1 MPCVTSRL
9 RISSL
14 ANSNP
19 PCLVT
24 CIGSLSFMWRT
35 QYPNHSVPIDRRV
48 EMSFLPVKFNGGN
61 SLSKTMDTFPSVLY
75 QMTCDPRSD
84 IIRWHETGSAI
95 LIDTS
100 RFDQEI
106 VRFVPEYLSEP
117 YSLGTFTL
125 QLNAYEFTR
134 DLAGCDFP
142 NTFADSSRPHWVWIY
157 HHAFFKRGCLN
168 LLSYVK
174 LKDMNLQIGTN
185 SRKVMDGSYRRMD
198 RLRDTSQLQLRH
210 LNWRPTYPEQRM
222 RNFKQSP
229 YISHEQL
236 KLQKKSSVNQKGNIS
251 SMLKTNYANSL
262 CLPGTS
268 SRTNDMTS
276 LPTTNH
282 VTKQRPIKDVN
293 VSAVNNNYLQN
304 VIVIKASDFHKLLK
318 DKDVTYIPTT
328 PNQQGTI
335 QQPCKL
341 PKQRERIDMSLS
353 PCSTSAQ
360 SDASFCNH
368 EPATWGNTSIYSS
381 QNIKPKEHAAD
392 VNVKS
397 KDILEDNLVEVP
409 KTDGIKKTEAGEGKS
424 HMLPAEFPF
433 WKKPYEVVMLPCIRT
448 KCGTLPVDPEIRHQV
463 VKMMACMINDA
474 CAHNDAAAVIR
485 EIEEGLIA
493 ARAIK
498 DG

>member
-1 MPCVTSRL
+1 
-9 RISSL
+9 
-14 ANSNP
+14 
-19 PCLVT
+19 
-24 CIGSLSFMWRT
+24 
-35 QYPNHSVPIDRRV
+35 
-48 EMSFLPVKFNGGN
+48 MSFLPVKFNGGN
-61 SLSKTMDTFPSVLY
+61 SLNKTMDTFPSVLY

-84 IIRWHETGSAI
+84 FIRWHETGSAI

-117 YSLGTFTL
+117 YSIGKFTL

-134 DLAGCDFP
+134 NLAGCDFP

-174 LKDMNLQIGTN
+174 LKDRNLQIGTN

-198 RLRDTSQLQLRH
+198 RLRDTRQLQLRH

-222 RNFKQSP
+222 RNFKQSS
-229 YISHEQL
+229 YIGHEQL
-236 KLQKKSSVNQKGNIS
+236 QLQKKSSVNQKGNIS

-318 DKDVTYIPTT
+318 DKDVTYVQTT
-328 PNQQGTI
+328 PNQQETI
-335 QQPCKL
+335 SQPCPL
-341 PKQRERIDMSLS
+341 PKQPEHINMSSS
-353 PCSTSAQ
+353 PCSTFAQ
-360 SDASFCNH
+360 SDDKLCMH
-368 EPATWGNTSIYSS
+368 EPATVEDTSLYSS
-381 QNIKPKEHAAD
+381 QSIKPKETAT
-392 VNVKS
+392 NVIVKPN
-397 KDILEDNLVEVP
+397 DILKNNLVEVP
-409 KTDGIKKTEAGEGKS
+409 KTDGIKKTEAVEEKS

-448 KCGTLPVDPEIRHQV
+448 KYGTLPVDPEIRHQV
-463 VKMMACMINDA
+463 VKMMVCMMNDA
-474 CAHNDAAAVIR
+474 CAHNDASAVIR
-485 EIEEGLIA
+485 EIEEGLVA